1 MGKAMKVGN
10 KDGFG
15 AVKRKDGWLR
25 AKIGQVCIISTICII
40 CFICIICIICGVG
53 CGSKGLEKMQSAEGE
68 VTRE

>member
-40 CFICIICIICGVG
+40 CFICIICIICGASLLLPPFRKYHDKSPLSV
-53 CGSKGLEKMQSAEGE
+53 
-68 VTRE
+68 